1 MVQFKIQGRGH
12 SSWFSRLLD
21 IVFNFNPPFILL
33 NKGNAYFTRKKNY
46 LIDNLVIRGWD

>member
-21 IVFNFNPPFILL
+21 VVFNFNLPFILL
-33 NKGNAYFTRKKNY
+33 NKGNAYLKKKKKH
-46 LIDNLVIRGWD
+46 LVGDPIVKN